1 MILMHFIRIQK
12 LYLRFR
18 PIEYGDLIIYNLSHV
33 IDLRVKL

>member
-18 PIEYGDLIIYNLSHV
+18 PTEYGDLMIDNLSHV
-33 IDLRVKL
+33 IDLIVKL